1 MKLFQ
6 VRQRSTGA
14 VLWVGRATDGDN
26 ALDAMAR
33 EAGYRD
39 AAHLPAHVRN
49 GGSRTAPLGL

>member
-6 VRQRSTGA
+6 VRQRSTGI
-14 VLWVGRATDGDN
+14 VLWVGPATDANN

-39 AAHLPAHVRN
+39 AVHLPAHVRN
-49 GGSRTAPLGL
+49 GGFRAAPLRP